1 MNLEMGRLVR
11 RTAVSAAAALMLAA
25 GMTAASA
32 EQQTIKWLHLQT
44 NPDIL
49 AAWQDIAKA
58 YEAQHPDVTIAFQ
71 FLENE
76 AFKAKLPTLL
86 QSNDP
91 PSMFYTW
98 AGGVLKAQ
106 SQTGQLLDLK
116 PAMDADNGAWLKS
129 LSAAAVDSMTFNGG
143 VWAAPTQSG
152 VVSFFYNKALFQKAG
167 VDASSIKTYDDF
179 LAAVKKIK
187 DAGIVPISV
196 GGGDKWPV
204 HFYWSYL
211 AMRMAGKD
219 GFAAAKDGQDGG
231 FANASFVKAGELLR
245 ELGKLDPFQNG
256 YLGANWNDTLA
267 TFDDGRAAMILSF
280 ENTALPSQQANNATD
295 GKGLSEDQIG
305 RFAFPEVT
313 GGKGLVTDDFGGI
326 NGWVITKAA
335 PPATVDFMKFLT
347 NVDNSRMLAKR
358 AGMLPTTKGADDAVE
373 DPTLRAAAQQMAK
386 ETWHQNYL
394 DQDLGP
400 DVGRVVN
407 DMSVAIV
414 SGQIS
419 PSDAV
424 QQIEQTKEMAQ

>member
-1 MNLEMGRLVR
+1 MKSEAKGLVR
-11 RTAVSAAAALMLAA
+11 RVAISALALLAVGASATVASAA
-25 GMTAASA
+25 
-32 EQQTIKWLHLQT
+32 EIKWLHLQN
-44 NPDIL
+44 NPAIL
-49 AAWQDIAKA
+49 NTWKDIAKA
-58 YEAQHPDVTIAFQ
+58 YEASHPDVTITFQ

-106 SQTGQLLDLK
+106 SETGQLADLT
-116 PAMDADNGAWLKS
+116 PAMDADNGAWRNS
-129 LSAAAVDSMTFNGG
+129 ISSAAVDSMTFGG
-143 VWAAPTQSG
+143 KVWAAPIQSG
-152 VVSFFYNKALFQKAG
+152 VVSFFYNKALFAKAG

-187 DAGIVPISV
+187 AAGITPIAV

-211 AMRMAGKD
+211 AMRVAGKD
-219 GFAAAKDGQDGG
+219 GFAAAKAGEDGG
-231 FANASFVKAGELLR
+231 FANDSFVKAGDLLR
-245 ELGKLDPFQNG
+245 ELGKLEPFQDG

-280 ENTALPSQQANNATD
+280 ENTALPAQQANNATD
-295 GKGLSEDQIG
+295 GKGLSEDEIG
-305 RFAFPEVT
+305 RFPFPAVT

-326 NGWVITKAA
+326 NGWVVTKAA
-335 PPATVDFMKFLT
+335 PPETIDFLKYFT
-347 NVDNSRMLAKR
+347 NADNARLLAQKT
-358 AGMLPTTKGADDAVE
+358 GILPTTKGASSAVE
-373 DPTLRAAAQQMAK
+373 DPTLRAAAEQMAA

-419 PSDAV
+419 PSDAAN
-424 QQIEQTKEMAQ
+424 QIEQTKQMAQ

>member
-1 MNLEMGRLVR
+1 MNLETSRLVR
-11 RTAVSAAAALMLAA
+11 RAAVSAVALLMLAA
-25 GMTAASA
+25 GMSSASA
-32 EQQTIKWLHLQT
+32 VEIKWLHLQN
-44 NPDIL
+44 NPTIL
-49 AAWQDIAKA
+49 NVWKDIAKA
-58 YEAQHPDVTIAFQ
+58 YEASHPDVKITFQ

-106 SQTGQLLDLK
+106 SETGQLADLT
-116 PAMDADNGAWLKS
+116 PAMDADNGAWRNS
-129 LSAAAVDSMTFNGG
+129 ISAAAVDSMTFGG
-143 VWAAPTQSG
+143 KVWAAPIQSG
-152 VVSFFYNKALFQKAG
+152 VVSFFYNKALFAKAG
-167 VDASSIKTYDDF
+167 VDASAIKTYDDF

-187 DAGIVPISV
+187 AAGIVPIAV

-219 GFAAAKDGQDGG
+219 GFAAAKAGQDGG
-231 FANASFVKAGELLR
+231 FANDSFVKAGELLR
-245 ELGKLDPFQNG
+245 ELGKLDPFQDG

-295 GKGLSEDQIG
+295 GKGLAEDNIG
-305 RFAFPEVT
+305 RFAFPAVT

-335 PPATVDFMKFLT
+335 PPETIDFMKYFT
-347 NVDNSRMLAKR
+347 NLDNARLLVKKT
-358 AGMLPTTKGADDAVE
+358 GILPTTKGAADAVE
-373 DPTLRAAAQQMAK
+373 DPTLRAAAEQMAA

-419 PSDAV
+419 PADAA